1 MLASFPPGTL
11 GPLRTVSIS
20 TYRGTLSVARDCS
33 YIDIIPTAWI
43 MGITYR
49 GDNEADEELRSH
61 ATRAGDLTPYKI
73 TFYIAVYKDK

>member
-1 MLASFPPGTL
+1 
-11 GPLRTVSIS
+11 
-20 TYRGTLSVARDCS
+20 
-33 YIDIIPTAWI
+33 